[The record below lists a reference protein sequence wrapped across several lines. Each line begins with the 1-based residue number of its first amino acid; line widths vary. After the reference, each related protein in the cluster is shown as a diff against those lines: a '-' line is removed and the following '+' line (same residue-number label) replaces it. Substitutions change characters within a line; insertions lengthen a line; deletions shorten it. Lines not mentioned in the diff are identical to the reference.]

1 MSRRK
6 QKEEK
11 GGIRIRNV
19 RQVAVSFLPASSRR
33 SESSLHLSPVGALSI
48 REKGT
53 VLGTSASSGIGH
65 EDQGPPSCQSLMV
78 QRKPPSL

>member
-1 MSRRK
+1 MSRRR

-33 SESSLHLSPVGALSI
+33 SFVFTLWERVLYIYLLLGPSLSE
-48 REKGT
+48 RR
-53 VLGTSASSGIGH
+53 
-65 EDQGPPSCQSLMV
+65 GPPWELLHPQA
-78 QRKPPSL
+78 